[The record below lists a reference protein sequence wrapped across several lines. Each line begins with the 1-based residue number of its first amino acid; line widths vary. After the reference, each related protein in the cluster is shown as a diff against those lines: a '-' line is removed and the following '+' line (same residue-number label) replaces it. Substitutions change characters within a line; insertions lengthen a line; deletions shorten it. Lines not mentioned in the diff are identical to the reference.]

1 MQNWGSDPNATNQN
15 VPTTYSYDGL
25 NHILT
30 SSAAVILPANVTYQP
45 KTKSASTTPPPAK
58 TTYIYGDA
66 ASVTGSKDLLREIDY
81 PDGTKERYFYDA
93 LGELVAKTD
102 RTGVQHKYS
111 YDSLGNLIDDSVTNW
126 GPPSSNIDETVA
138 ELSTAYD
145 TLGRACLLTSYGPS
159 GNVVNQVENVYDGLG
174 NLVTQY
180 QSHSG
185 PVYTP
190 STETVAHPVS
200 PAVQYVYK
208 TSPEG
213 NRNYCRLI
221 GVTYPEGTD
230 ISYAYFGLD
239 DSISRITSVN
249 VGGTALEAYQ
259 YLGLSTI
266 TSRTRPNGIPSLS
279 VAVNTFGQVFSMSWT
294 ATTTIAGQPL
304 TSTTPSNSFTY
315 SYNADGM
322 VTSVTDGTPAAG
334 GNVTYVT
341 TSYTYDK
348 LNNRTSDSRGSVSV
362 VLPGS
367 PASTSTSRCNRR
379 VGVSIRWETATRA
392 TPTPTRS
399 VCTPL
404 FTRGA
409 LRKETWRASTKHLR
423 ATHPAWCTTPGTGWS
438 V

>member
-1 MQNWGSDPNATNQN
+1 MLLRARTTTDYDNQGRAYCTHVFSVDPDTGTVGDSLKTELFYDGRGDVVATQAPGGLVTTTDYDGAGRPMLQETGSAGDTPGTIGTPIQSVATQYDADGNPILVTTSQLNPDENTMRVSYVADWYNSADQLTYTANYGTTPPAGSQRPTDPPKASSTSVLVTHNLYNRSGFLVAAVDPRGTATLFSYDNLGRVTEQVQNWGSDPNATNQN

-58 TTYIYGDA
+58 TTYIYGAA

-208 TSPEG
+208 TSP
-213 NRNYCRLI
+213 
-221 GVTYPEGTD
+221 
-230 ISYAYFGLD
+230 
-239 DSISRITSVN
+239 
-249 VGGTALEAYQ
+249 
-259 YLGLSTI
+259 
-266 TSRTRPNGIPSLS
+266 
-279 VAVNTFGQVFSMSWT
+279 
-294 ATTTIAGQPL
+294 
-304 TSTTPSNSFTY
+304 
-315 SYNADGM
+315 
-322 VTSVTDGTPAAG
+322 
-334 GNVTYVT
+334 
-341 TSYTYDK
+341 
-348 LNNRTSDSRGSVSV
+348 
-362 VLPGS
+362 
-367 PASTSTSRCNRR
+367 
-379 VGVSIRWETATRA
+379 RA
-392 TPTPTRS
+392 TAITA
-399 VCTPL
+399 
-404 FTRGA
+404 G
-409 LRKETWRASTKHLR
+409 
-423 ATHPAWCTTPGTGWS
+423 
-438 V
+438 